1 MITSKVEQKQ
11 NYRNSHP
18 KQKEKY
24 VLFLL
29 TTIKTLY
36 ITLNLEP
43 KPIDKTTK
51 LENIKKSLANISR
64 SVEFDKGFDK
74 FIVSYLTG
82 KEKR

>member
-1 MITSKVEQKQ
+1 METKREICPIFTNNDKDQ
-11 NYRNSHP
+11 
-18 KQKEKY
+18 
-24 VLFLL
+24 
-29 TTIKTLY
+29 Y

-74 FIVSYLTG
+74 FIVSYLTEK
-82 KEKR
+82 KEKDKTHDDISFYI